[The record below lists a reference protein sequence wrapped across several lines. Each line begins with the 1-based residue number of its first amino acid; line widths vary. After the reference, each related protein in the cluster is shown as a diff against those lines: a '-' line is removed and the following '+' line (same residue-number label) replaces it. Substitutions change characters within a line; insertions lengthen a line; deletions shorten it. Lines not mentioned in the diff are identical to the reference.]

1 MNLKY
6 NRLKDKNIQHHCPR
20 CGSKK
25 IMDYGNTFDC
35 KICNLEFEKG
45 DFEILEDEEDILAI
59 SEKLAFT
66 QHLNKFE

>member
-1 MNLKY
+1 MYMNLKTK
-6 NRLKDKNIQHHCPR
+6 NRQYYCPR

-35 KICNLEFEKG
+35 TICNLEFEKE
-45 DFEILEDEEDILAI
+45 DFEFVDDKEEILAI

-66 QHLNKFE
+66 RILNISPD